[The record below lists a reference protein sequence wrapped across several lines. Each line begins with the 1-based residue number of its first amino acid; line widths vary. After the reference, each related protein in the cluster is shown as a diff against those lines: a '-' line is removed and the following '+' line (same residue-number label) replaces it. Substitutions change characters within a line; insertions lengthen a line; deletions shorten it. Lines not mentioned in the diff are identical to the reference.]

1 MNLTKSVRELAADI
15 NAAAPDNYDSN
26 DEVSEKCLSVE
37 AEFEAAGVLS
47 ATKVKVPRTGE
58 RMRTKVKVPRT
69 GKRMRT
75 KVKVPRKGERMRP
88 SHWRRADGSLVKC
101 VYMPSPLLCYLTP
114 DFSLVDDGDSC
125 SLLYIINSASTPSSI
140 FWIRIIVAH

>member
-1 MNLTKSVRELAADI
+1 MTAVVRTSHNETKRHRTTLNQRKNIIMNLTKSVRDLAADI
-15 NAAAPDNYDSN
+15 NAAPDNYDSN

-75 KVKVPRKGERMRP
+75 KVKVPPKGERMWP
-88 SHWRRADGSLVKC
+88 SHWR
-101 VYMPSPLLCYLTP
+101 
-114 DFSLVDDGDSC
+114 
-125 SLLYIINSASTPSSI
+125 
-140 FWIRIIVAH
+140 

>member
-1 MNLTKSVRELAADI
+1 VKCLARRTDGKYVALGLKQISAFFMTSDLVYVFHKTKSEVSCTQTYLSNINNIMKFTKSVRELAADI
-15 NAAAPDNYDSN
+15 DAAPDNYDSN

-75 KVKVPRKGERMRP
+75 KVKVPPKGERMWP
-88 SHWRRADGSLVKC
+88 SHWR
-101 VYMPSPLLCYLTP
+101 
-114 DFSLVDDGDSC
+114 
-125 SLLYIINSASTPSSI
+125 
-140 FWIRIIVAH
+140 